1 MEYEYVHDA
10 VNGSAKARFS
20 IEHEVMG
27 TWLEVEVGNNPEKI
41 TQLLTA
47 IDNVESGKDKE
58 VMITGSEYCVVI
70 NTNDVEIQ
78 TNDSMDGF
86 EELPDQ
92 LKEEKIDFDQ
102 NCKTSCGIDDFRAM
116 LMSWSKFTN

>member
-1 MEYEYVHDA
+1 MEYEFVRDA
-10 VNGSAKARFS
+10 ISGSAKAMFS

-27 TWLEVEVGNNPEKI
+27 PWLEVEVGNNTDKL

-58 VMITGSEYCVVI
+58 IMIPGSEYCVVI
-70 NTNDVEIQ
+70 SADDVEIQ
-78 TNDSMDGF
+78 TNDSMNGF
-86 EELPDQ
+86 EQLPES
-92 LKEEKIDFDQ
+92 LIEEKIDFDQ
-102 NCKTSCGIDDFRAM
+102 NCKAGCGIDDFRVM